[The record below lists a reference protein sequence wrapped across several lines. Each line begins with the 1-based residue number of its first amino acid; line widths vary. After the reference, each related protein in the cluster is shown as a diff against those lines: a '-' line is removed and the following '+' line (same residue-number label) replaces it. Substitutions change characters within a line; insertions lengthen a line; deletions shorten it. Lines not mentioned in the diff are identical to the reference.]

1 MKKFIPLIALIALV
15 CITFM
20 SCLHH
25 DNDISITYN
34 DEDEH
39 YSMKASFSKRKVK
52 AVERYMDRML
62 GDVTDM
68 SFVNTRINGKIALD
82 DHTIFFIKKYPGYI
96 KIRLNKYENTEEAYE
111 RIRAMCEGMKDV
123 LIDKEV
129 VVRVE

>member
-1 MKKFIPLIALIALV
+1 MKKFIPLIALISLA

-68 SFVNTRINGKIALD
+68 SFINSRINGKIALD
-82 DHTIFFIKKYPGYI
+82 DHTLFYIKKYPGHI

-123 LIDKEV
+123 LIDKV
-129 VVRVE
+129 VVARMQ